1 MALYDDGKTRF
12 SNEFID
18 QFKDEGIRS
27 FLRSLRYNLVNSIR
41 SKYCTVENLLYN
53 KSVEDITDDLYQY
66 LCGWYRQSEKNYVQ
80 IMARNVVLVDELK
93 VILKGIYTQ
102 MCIDNNWD
110 E

>member
-1 MALYDDGKTRF
+1 
-12 SNEFID
+12 
-18 QFKDEGIRS
+18 
-27 FLRSLRYNLVNSIR
+27 
-41 SKYCTVENLLYN
+41 
-53 KSVEDITDDLYQY
+53 VEDITDDLYQY